1 MRFGVH
7 LPNFGAFGDARLL
20 AELAQE
26 AETAGWG
33 GFFIWDH
40 IARVWPVPVVD
51 PWVALAA
58 IAINTRRLH
67 LGALVTALP
76 RRRPWKVA
84 RETVSIHRLSRSRLI
99 FSAGIGGAGGR
110 DVEWAN
116 LGEVVDLRKRG
127 AMLDEGLQV
136 MAGLWSGEPFSYQ
149 GKYYQVENSRFL
161 PAARH
166 MRRIPIWI
174 GGYWPNKQPF
184 QRAAKWDGVVPYLF
198 EDRGDRLKQF
208 REVVQ
213 YVDEVRKGGGPFDK
227 VMIANAQPG
236 TVRSLRHETAMSFA
250 EVGAS
255 RWIEEITPQHF
266 GANWQDK
273 WPLQAMKEY
282 IQEGPPKNV

>member
-1 MRFGVH
+1 MQFGVH

-40 IARVWPVPVVD
+40 ITRAWPVPVVD

-58 IAINTRRLH
+58 IAINTKRLR
-67 LGALVTALP
+67 LGALVTPLP

-99 FSAGIGGAGGR
+99 FSAGIGGEGGR

-136 MAGLWSGEPFSYQ
+136 MAGLWSGERFTFQ
-149 GKYYQVENSRFL
+149 GKYYQLENSQFL
-161 PAARH
+161 PAMNR
-166 MRRIPIWI
+166 MRPIPIWI
-174 GGYWPNKQPF
+174 GGYWPNKKPF
-184 QRAAKWDGVVPYLF
+184 QRAAKWDGVVPIF
-198 EDRGDRLKQF
+198 LK
-208 REVVQ
+208 
-213 YVDEVRKGGGPFDK
+213 
-227 VMIANAQPG
+227 
-236 TVRSLRHETAMSFA
+236 TAA
-250 EVGAS
+250 IV
-255 RWIEEITPQHF
+255 
-266 GANWQDK
+266 
-273 WPLQAMKEY
+273 
-282 IQEGPPKNV
+282 